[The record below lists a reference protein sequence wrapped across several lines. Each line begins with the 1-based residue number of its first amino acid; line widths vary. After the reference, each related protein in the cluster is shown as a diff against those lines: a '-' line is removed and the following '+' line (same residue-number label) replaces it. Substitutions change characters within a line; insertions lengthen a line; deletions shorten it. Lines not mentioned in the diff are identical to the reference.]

1 MDEKLHIDS
10 QAIHGGAR
18 EDATELSGVA
28 PLFMTSSFGFAS
40 VEDGAR
46 ISRGQGDGHMYTRQ
60 SNPTIGR
67 WEERIAVLEG
77 AAGGCAAA
85 SGMGAISGAVM
96 HLVRAGENLIAPPT
110 LYSGSVR
117 FFRDILPRYG
127 VECRFVDVREPSAL
141 KAAADAKTRALYLE
155 SPDNPLLR
163 MHDVEALINEAH
175 ALGLRVIFDNTFNT
189 PLLFRPLEWG
199 ADVVVHSAT
208 KYLSGHGHVIGG
220 IILARD
226 GALLHEIHHETVYNF
241 GATMSPFNAWLLL
254 LSAETLP
261 VRMKRHCE
269 TALAV
274 AQFLEAHAK
283 VAWVNYPGLASH
295 PEHALAKKYLPGGFG
310 GMIALGLKGGADA
323 CSHALDA
330 VKLVTHQVSLGDAKS
345 LMIHPFSMM
354 FETMPEGERRKLG
367 ILPEMLRLSVG
378 LEDVRD
384 LIADLAQ
391 ALERA

>member
-1 MDEKLHIDS
+1 
-10 QAIHGGAR
+10 
-18 EDATELSGVA
+18 
-28 PLFMTSSFGFAS
+28 
-40 VEDGAR
+40 
-46 ISRGQGDGHMYTRQ
+46 
-60 SNPTIGR
+60 
-67 WEERIAVLEG
+67 
-77 AAGGCAAA
+77 
-85 SGMGAISGAVM
+85 M
-96 HLVRAGENLIAPPT
+96 HLVRAGESFIAPPT

-127 VECRFVDVREPSAL
+127 VECRFVDLREPGAL

-175 ALGLRVIFDNTFNT
+175 ALGLRVVFDNTFNT
-189 PLLFRPLEWG
+189 PLLFRPMEWG

-226 GALLHEIHHETVYNF
+226 AALLHEIHHETVYNF

-254 LSAETLP
+254 
-261 VRMKRHCE
+261 HCE
-269 TALAV
+269 SALAV
-274 AQFLEAHAK
+274 ARFLEAQPK
-283 VAWVNYPGLASH
+283 VAWVNYPRLASH
-295 PEHALAKKYLPGGFG
+295 PEHALARKYLPKGCG
-310 GMIALGLKGGADA
+310 GMVAFGLKGGADA
-323 CSHALDA
+323 CSRALDA
-330 VKLVTHQVSLGDAKS
+330 VRLVTHQVSLGDAKS

-354 FETMPEGERRKLG
+354 FETLPEDERRKLG

-378 LEDVRD
+378 LEDARD

-391 ALERA
+391 ALERE